1 MAPCT
6 GTRDSIPYF
15 RRHSSGDLDFFSVQ
29 TGSPAIAGQKQ
40 ARNMVLLAAGILM
53 NFVGGVP
60 CIKAP

>member
-1 MAPCT
+1 VGIWT
-6 GTRDSIPYF
+6 F
-15 RRHSSGDLDFFSVQ
+15 LSVQ

-60 CIKAP
+60 CIKALRPTHQKFLLTADAV